1 MTRQYRILAV
11 ALTLG
16 FASTAFAQG
25 SNPAGRGGADRDP
38 FGAGSVTAGPRS
50 SDMGHNTFGQ
60 SGMGR
65 AAPRTTVV
73 TVTPVP
79 EPSQWAMMLAGLG
92 LVGWIV
98 RRNAKNRL

>member
-1 MTRQYRILAV
+1 MKRHFRILAV

-16 FASTAFAQG
+16 LASTAFAQ
-25 SNPAGRGGADRDP
+25 STNPNSRGGPDRDP
-38 FGAGSVTAGPRS
+38 FGAGSVNSGPRNIGTN
-50 SDMGHNTFGQ
+50 DFGQ
-60 SGMGR
+60 SGLAR
-65 AAPRTTVV
+65 KAPPTNVV

-98 RRNAKNRL
+98 RRNAKQRP